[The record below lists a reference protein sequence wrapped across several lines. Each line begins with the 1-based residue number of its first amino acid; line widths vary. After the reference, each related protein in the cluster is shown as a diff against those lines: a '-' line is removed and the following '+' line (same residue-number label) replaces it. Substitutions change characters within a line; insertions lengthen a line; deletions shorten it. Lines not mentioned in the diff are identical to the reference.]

1 MNNSDKYL
9 ALWGRVNPPPGVKAY
24 DPTGNITGLQKLLS
38 NGVKTLIVIAGIYA
52 FFNIILAGYSFMSAG
67 GNPEKIAGSW
77 SKIYQTMLGLTIAAG
92 SFVLAAIFGK
102 IIFGNPNALL
112 QLQIFTPTP

>member
-1 MNNSDKYL
+1 MNNSEKYI
-9 ALWGRVNPPPGVKAY
+9 ALWGRVNPPPGVKVY
-24 DPTGNITGLQKLLS
+24 SSTGDISGLQKLLS

-52 FFNIILAGYSFMSAG
+52 FINIILAGYSFMSAG

-77 SKIYQTMLGLTIAAG
+77 SKIYQTILGLIIAAG

-102 IIFGNPNALL
+102 IVFGYPNALL
-112 QLQIFTPTP
+112 QLQIFTP